1 MGLLN
6 VNSFAAGR
14 WVSPDASARSIE
26 NAVTGEVM
34 AQAGSALDATAML
47 DYARNIGGSALRAM
61 NFHDRARMLK
71 ALAAHLAQHKQAL
84 YDLSFA
90 TGATQS
96 DHLIDI
102 DGGIGTMFVFAS
114 KGRRE
119 MPDGHIYVDGEV
131 EQLSRNGT
139 FLGQHVCTPLRG
151 VAVHINAF
159 NFPVWGMLEKLAP
172 TLLAGVPAIVKPATA
187 TCYVTELAVRID
199 RKSVV

>member
-1 MGLLN
+1 MGLLQI
-6 VNSFAAGR
+6 NSFAAGT
-14 WVSPDASARSIE
+14 WIAPDSSARPIE

-34 AQAGSALDATAML
+34 GQAGNASLDVARML
-47 DYARNIGGSALRAM
+47 DHARTVGGPNLRKM
-61 NFHDRARMLK
+61 TFHDRARMLK
-71 ALAAHLAQHKQAL
+71 AVAAHLNTNKQAL

-96 DHLIDI
+96 DHLIDV

-119 MPDGHIYVDGEV
+119 MPDGHVYIDGEI

-139 FLGQHVCTPLRG
+139 FLGQHICTSMQG

-159 NFPVWGMLEKLAP
+159 NFPVWGRLEKLAP
-172 TLLAGVPAIVKPATA
+172 TLLAGF
-187 TCYVTELAVRID
+187 LR
-199 RKSVV
+199 S